1 MITRED
7 ALKLLE
13 KYNQDK
19 SDFIHYL
26 ESEVI
31 MGALAKRFGEDE
43 TYWKMLGLLH
53 DVDWGITKEDSKQHL
68 TKAPE
73 ILRSAGFDEKFINT
87 VLSHGYGWDCA
98 GLKEKCR
105 TEKVEYALAC
115 AETVTG
121 LVHAYALMRKSLE
134 GMEVSGLKKKF
145 KDKKFAAG
153 IHREIILECEK
164 LGLTLEEF
172 LDLAIKSIQSISKEI
187 GF

>member
-68 TKAPE
+68 TKA
-73 ILRSAGFDEKFINT
+73 RKF
-87 VLSHGYGWDCA
+87 
-98 GLKEKCR
+98 
-105 TEKVEYALAC
+105 
-115 AETVTG
+115 
-121 LVHAYALMRKSLE
+121 
-134 GMEVSGLKKKF
+134 
-145 KDKKFAAG
+145 
-153 IHREIILECEK
+153 
-164 LGLTLEEF
+164 
-172 LDLAIKSIQSISKEI
+172 
-187 GF
+187 